1 MIQYLIERDVGI
13 DCLQGKVRENISK
26 GWEPVGGV
34 GYGEDMYFQAMVV
47 REEEGVR
54 RKDRDDSPY
63 GW

>member
-1 MIQYLIERDVGI
+1 MIQYLIEIGDTPTHLTKLVN
-13 DCLQGKVRENISK
+13 DNIRN
-26 GWEPVGGV
+26 GWETVGGV